1 MIYPAAKNNREVN
14 MSHFKLAKKEIEMFV
29 LSMKIHRKKIDEEHP
44 HSDIYEYLHPV
55 SKQIRYLDSL
65 IGKMENELKV
75 RSMRPHKV
83 TVQGLDLKKLRTIRW
98 DGTCKK
104 CGVRSYFPRVR
115 VNGIWKL
122 MCILCYWRAKKDV

>member
-1 MIYPAAKNNREVN
+1 MIYSAAKNNREVD

-44 HSDIYEYLHPV
+44 HSDTYEYLHPV
-55 SKQIRYLDSL
+55 SKQRRYLDSL

-83 TVQGLDLKKLRTIRW
+83 TV
-98 DGTCKK
+98 
-104 CGVRSYFPRVR
+104 
-115 VNGIWKL
+115 
-122 MCILCYWRAKKDV
+122 